1 MRGFEAGRDYE
12 DWEDHID
19 GFGERLKKLIKDS
32 GKTQKQV
39 ADDLG
44 VTRQQIGK
52 WANPGPRGLGNMYAF
67 TVYKLAIYF
76 DVSTDYLLFGK
87 RVKSNRR
94 PLPPVHTAY
103 KTLERKTHAGPDKT

>member
-1 MRGFEAGRDYE
+1 MRGFETRQEYGE
-12 DWEDHID
+12 WEEHID

-32 GKTQKQV
+32 GKTQIQV
-39 ADDLG
+39 AHDLG

-52 WANPGPRGLGNMYAF
+52 WANPGKRGLGNMYAF
-67 TVYKLAIYF
+67 TLYKLAMYF

-94 PLPPVHTAY
+94 PLPPAPTY
-103 KTLERKTHAGPDKT
+103 TKSGKERDAGTDKA

>member
-1 MRGFEAGRDYE
+1 MRGFETCQEYE
-12 DWEDHID
+12 EWKDHID

-32 GKTQKQV
+32 GKTQKQL
-39 ADDLG
+39 ASDLG

-52 WANPGPRGLGNMYAF
+52 WANPGRRGLGNMYAF
-67 TVYKLAIYF
+67 TVYKLAQYF

-94 PLPPVHTAY
+94 PLPPVPTYTKAG
-103 KTLERKTHAGPDKT
+103 KERDAGPDKA